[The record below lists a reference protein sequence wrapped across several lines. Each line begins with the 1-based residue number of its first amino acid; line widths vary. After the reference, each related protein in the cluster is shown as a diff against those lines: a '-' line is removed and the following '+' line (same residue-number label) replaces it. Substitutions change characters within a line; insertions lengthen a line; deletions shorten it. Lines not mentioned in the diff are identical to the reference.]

1 MQYIAHIEND
11 CNEKFG
17 LPRQSGIVEELI
29 STVVFESEYR
39 NMDALKGL
47 DGFSHIWLIWE
58 FDTSNAT
65 NSWSPMVRPPRLG
78 GNTRMGVFATRSPF
92 RPNPIGLSC
101 VKLLSI
107 SNSTR
112 GPLLTVAGADLR
124 NGTKIYD
131 IKPYLPYVDS
141 HPDAIGGFS
150 EEFVGKCLNVEFPN
164 TLLEQIPEEK
174 RKAAVNLLA
183 QDPRPSYHNDPNRI
197 YGMAFANLNIRF
209 RVIDDVIYVVDVSS
223 STSGS

>member
-1 MQYIAHIEND
+1 MQVIAHIEND
-11 CNEKFG
+11 MIQKFG
-17 LPRQSGIVEELI
+17 LPRQSGIVDELTSNI
-29 STVVFESEYR
+29 IFEPQFR

-47 DGFSHIWLIWE
+47 DGFSHIWIIWG
-58 FDTSNAT
+58 FDIDREEGE
-65 NSWSPMVRPPRLG
+65 WSPMVRPPRLG
-78 GNTRMGVFATRSPF
+78 GNTRMGVFATRSPY

-101 VKLLSI
+101 VKLLNI
-107 SNSTR
+107 SETSR
-112 GPLLTVAGADLR
+112 GPILTVAGADLKSD
-124 NGTKIYD
+124 TKIYD

-141 HPDAIGGFS
+141 HPEAIGGFS
-150 EEFVGKCLNVEFPN
+150 EEFVGSELPVEFPDS
-164 TLLEQIPEEK
+164 LLSRIPEEK
-174 RKAAVNLLA
+174 RKAAVKLLA